1 MNFLLITT
9 SYFDEDGRNKSAK
22 VIFQERISKNRW
34 AIYSNTR
41 NKKRLK
47 VNDNIIFYVSDQK
60 TGGEIVASAQISEI
74 IRPLR
79 NERFDTEQDTVEFF
93 LSFKAI
99 NFFETPIFFK
109 DLLPKMSFCPT
120 NKSKWGVVLMG
131 GVRQLNDRDYAILK
145 DA

>member
-22 VIFQERISKNRW
+22 EIFQERISKNRW

-47 VNDNIIFYVSDQK
+47 VNDNIIFYVSDRK
-60 TGGEIVASAQISEI
+60 TGGEIVASAQASEI

-79 NERFDTEQDTVEFF
+79 NERFDTEQDTVEVF

-99 NFFETPIFFK
+99 NFFETRIFFK

>member
-9 SYFDEDGRNKSAK
+9 SYFDEEGRNKSAK

-60 TGGEIVASAQISEI
+60 TGGEIVASAQVSEI

-99 NFFETPIFFK
+99 NF
-109 DLLPKMSFCPT
+109 
-120 NKSKWGVVLMG
+120 
-131 GVRQLNDRDYAILK
+131 LK
-145 DA
+145 LYFL